1 MTRPWLIVGCGYTGT
16 QLARSLAAQP
26 VLAAEVVI
34 TRRDRDVARAL
45 GAALGVR
52 GERVDLADPA
62 SARGSSVAAAA
73 SGSFASSIRLVS
85 PGPIVVCSAPPGAN
99 PAAEIRALFA
109 LVPDAARLIYIS
121 STGVYGRGDGAWVD
135 ETWPV
140 APITDSG
147 RARAAA
153 EAALA
158 ESPVSWAAL
167 RAAGIYGPGRGLV
180 DRMRAGTY
188 RVIGDGTSHVGRI
201 HVVDLVAAIIRA
213 GVTDVR
219 GAVNVAD
226 DDPAPIG
233 EVADAVA
240 ARLGLPPPPR
250 VPAAQVSAEVAGMLT
265 ADRRIANRRMH
276 GELGVVLRYPS
287 WRDGVDAELASAP

>member
-16 QLARSLAAQP
+16 QLARALIARPELATSIT
-26 VLAAEVVI
+26 V
-34 TRRDRDVARAL
+34 TRRDREVARAL
-45 GAALGVR
+45 GAALGVPSVR
-52 GERVDLADPA
+52 ADLADP
-62 SARGSSVAAAA
+62 GSLEVPAGAVV
-73 SGSFASSIRLVS
+73 VS
-85 PGPIVVCSAPPGAN
+85 MAPPGGD
-99 PAAEIRALFA
+99 PAGEIRALLA
-109 LVPDAARLIYIS
+109 AARAAARIVYVS
-121 STGVYGRGDGAWVD
+121 STGVYGAGGGAWVD
-135 ETWPV
+135 ESWPV
-140 APITDSG
+140 APLTESG

-158 ESPVSWAAL
+158 DAVMPWVAL

-180 DRMRAGTY
+180 DRIRAGSY

-201 HVVDLVAAIIRA
+201 HVADLVAAILAA
-213 GVTDVR
+213 GTTAVT

-250 VPAAQVSAEVAGMLT
+250 VPVAAVSPEVAGMLT

-276 GELGVVLRYPS
+276 DELGVVLRYPS
-287 WRDGVDAELASAP
+287 WRDGLAAELPAAP